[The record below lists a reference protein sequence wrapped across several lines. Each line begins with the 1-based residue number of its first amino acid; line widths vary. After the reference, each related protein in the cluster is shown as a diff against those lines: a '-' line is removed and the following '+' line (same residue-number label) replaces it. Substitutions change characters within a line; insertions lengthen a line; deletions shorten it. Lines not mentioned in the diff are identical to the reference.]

1 MRGRGRSWMAAEV
14 RDAIRWFNAG
24 MTHREIADAL
34 DRSESAVQQKLA
46 GFRFTAKGTV
56 LPPDGDS
63 LEMAK
68 RALAFELAVARA
80 ERATAP
86 LLRSWPPGL
95 WP

>member
-1 MRGRGRSWMAAEV
+1 MAAEV

-24 MTHREIADAL
+24 MTHREIAVAL

-46 GFRFTAKGTV
+46 GFRFTAKGTLG

-63 LEMAK
+63 LQMAK
-68 RALAFELAVARA
+68 RALAFELAVARS

-86 LLRSWPPGL
+86 LLRSWPAGL